1 MLYQLATRP
10 DGRGRAT
17 VICSGGRG
25 YGGANPTL
33 RDFFLSPAGVQF
45 LSRANTRKVS
55 LGIIIQHFN
64 LPHIFKAL
72 YMHAKPLILVTSS
85 LTCSFDANCH
95 LNYPRPTHSRLPSG
109 MAWPCSSVSR
119 ATVRSWVRFLTRGQR
134 FIQHFNLLLCEL
146 SD

>member
-17 VICSGGRG
+17 VICFGGRG

-64 LPHIFKAL
+64 LPHLFKAL
-72 YMHAKPLILVTSS
+72 YMHAKSLIPATSS

-95 LNYPRPTHSRLPSG
+95 LNYP
-109 MAWPCSSVSR
+109 
-119 ATVRSWVRFLTRGQR
+119 
-134 FIQHFNLLLCEL
+134 
-146 SD
+146 